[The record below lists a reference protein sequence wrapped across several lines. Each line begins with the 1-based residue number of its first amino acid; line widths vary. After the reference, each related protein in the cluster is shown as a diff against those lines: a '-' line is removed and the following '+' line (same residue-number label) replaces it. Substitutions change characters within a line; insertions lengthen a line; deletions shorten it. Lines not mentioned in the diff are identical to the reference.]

1 VQSPRAVAEGATH
14 DTDHGPLGSCTSAH
28 AYVSRPHQ
36 RERHNCAGAC
46 LVYFAFRFVSW
57 AVVKAIWTL
66 PQGVGSSLCRA
77 AQGEGACWAVIHERF
92 RLVLL
97 GVYPF
102 DQQWRPALV
111 CLLFVSLYVASAI
124 RAWWGPWL
132 LGLWIMVPIGAIL
145 LLRGGFFGLT
155 GVPSESWGGLPLT
168 FLLSTVGFA
177 AAFPLAV
184 VLALG
189 RRSQMPAIRALSI
202 AYIELIRGV
211 PLITFLFM
219 AAVMFPLFM
228 PQSFTIDKLLRA
240 QIALVMV
247 MAAYLAEVIRVGLEA
262 IPKGQYEAAASMGLR
277 FLPATIL
284 IVLSQALRATI
295 PALVNTFIAFF
306 KDTSLVAVIGLFDL
320 LGAAKAVIVD
330 PKWVGFGVE
339 VYLFVAAVYFA
350 FCYAVSRY
358 SQHVEKILLAQ
369 SHH

>member
-1 VQSPRAVAEGATH
+1 MTPIMTRSARALRRAPMFRDRTNVIAT
-14 DTDHGPLGSCTSAH
+14 TAL
-28 AYVSRPHQ
+28 
-36 RERHNCAGAC
+36 GAC
-46 LVYFAFRFVSW
+46 LVYLAFRFVSW

-77 AQGEGACWAVIHERF
+77 VQGEGACWAVIHERF
-92 RLVLL
+92 RFVLL

-111 CLLFVSLYVASAI
+111 CLLFVSLYVASSI
-124 RAWWGPWL
+124 RVWWKPWL

-145 LLRGGFFGLT
+145 LLRGGLFGLT
-155 GVPSESWGGLPLT
+155 DVPSEFWGGLPLT

-184 VLALG
+184 ALALG
-189 RRSQMPAIRALSI
+189 RRSQMPAIRTLSI

-247 MAAYLAEVIRVGLEA
+247 MAPIWR
-262 IPKGQYEAAASMGLR
+262 K
-277 FLPATIL
+277 
-284 IVLSQALRATI
+284 
-295 PALVNTFIAFF
+295 
-306 KDTSLVAVIGLFDL
+306 
-320 LGAAKAVIVD
+320 
-330 PKWVGFGVE
+330 
-339 VYLFVAAVYFA
+339 
-350 FCYAVSRY
+350 
-358 SQHVEKILLAQ
+358 
-369 SHH
+369 